1 MLERLSHMGM
11 GVYVLWGI
19 GLLGLFLKMIA
30 NSYLKGLLRES
41 ENMATTKKKSLR
53 YMRQTYEN
61 GKNLGIRTGSSNA
74 FAEKQVRKMR
84 LLGKPFAFWRRIGE
98 LFACALVG
106 AMALAF
112 VYYDPGWRG
121 SAEMVTFLVNGVL
134 VGVCLLALENIFLI
148 NNKVERL
155 KANISDYLEN
165 LTPLRASEG
174 QMGPVPKTLRLRKM
188 GEPVKIE
195 DNEPMAVPES
205 AATLTH
211 HARDE
216 NVLEPGED
224 LNRFLREFFGPCETK
239 LEGKQ
244 S

>member
-19 GLLGLFLKMIA
+19 GLLGLFLKMVA
-30 NSYLKGLLRES
+30 NSYLKSLLRES
-41 ENMATTKKKSLR
+41 ENMATTRKKSLR

-61 GKNLGIRTGSSNA
+61 GKNLGIRTGSSGA
-74 FAEKQVRKMR
+74 FAEKQVRKIC

-98 LFACALVG
+98 LLTCVLVS
-106 AMALAF
+106 AMAAAF
-112 VYYDPGWRG
+112 LYYDPGWRG
-121 SAEMVTFLVNGVL
+121 SPEMVTFLANGML
-134 VGVCLLALENIFLI
+134 VGVCLLSLENIFLI

-165 LTPLRASEG
+165 LTPMRVTEERGGKDTGELR
-174 QMGPVPKTLRLRKM
+174 THRLR
-188 GEPVKIE
+188 GTESGGDFNQRE
-195 DNEPMAVPES
+195 TLES
-205 AATLTH
+205 AATLAH

-216 NVLEPGED
+216 NKGDSGGD
-224 LNRFLREFFGPCETK
+224 LNRFLREFFGPCEAK
-239 LEGKQ
+239 SEIKQ

>member
-19 GLLGLFLKMIA
+19 GLLGFFLKMIA

-61 GKNLGIRTGSSNA
+61 GKNLGIRTGSANA

-84 LLGKPFAFWRRIGE
+84 LLGKPFAFWRRVGE
-98 LFACALVG
+98 LFTCVLVG

-112 VYYDPGWRG
+112 IYYDPGWRG
-121 SAEMVTFLVNGVL
+121 SPEMVTFLVNGVL

-165 LTPLRASEG
+165 LTPLRAGEE
-174 QMGPVPKTLRLRKM
+174 QTGPEMRALRLRKS
-188 GEPVKIE
+188 GDSFSKESRESI
-195 DNEPMAVPES
+195 DVPES

-211 HARDE
+211 RARDE
-216 NVLEPGED
+216 NMSEPGVD
-224 LNRFLREFFGPCETK
+224 LNRFLRDFFGTCETK
-239 LEGKQ
+239 SEVKQ
-244 S
+244 L